1 MSLQLKVTGVNVK
14 QRWQN
19 VLKLVSQERI
29 RVKEGD
35 DAKEQFSKIINDLAT
50 LEEEKFLYF

>member
-1 MSLQLKVTGVNVK
+1 MK

-29 RVKEGD
+29 RVKKD
-35 DAKEQFSKIINDLAT
+35 DEAKEKFSKIINDPAT
-50 LEEEKFLYF
+50 LEEEKFLNF

>member
-35 DAKEQFSKIINDLAT
+35 EAKEQFSKIINDLAT

>member
-1 MSLQLKVTGVNVK
+1 MSLHLKVTGVNVK

-35 DAKEQFSKIINDLAT
+35 EAKEQFSKIINDLAT

>member
-1 MSLQLKVTGVNVK
+1 MSLQLKVTGVHVK

-29 RVKEGD
+29 RVKKD
-35 DAKEQFSKIINDLAT
+35 DEAKEKFSKIINDPAT
-50 LEEEKFLYF
+50 LEEEKFLNF

>member
-1 MSLQLKVTGVNVK
+1 MK

-35 DAKEQFSKIINDLAT
+35 EAKEQFSKIINDLAT

>member
-19 VLKLVSQERI
+19 VLKLASQERI

-35 DAKEQFSKIINDLAT
+35 EAKEQFSKIINDLAT